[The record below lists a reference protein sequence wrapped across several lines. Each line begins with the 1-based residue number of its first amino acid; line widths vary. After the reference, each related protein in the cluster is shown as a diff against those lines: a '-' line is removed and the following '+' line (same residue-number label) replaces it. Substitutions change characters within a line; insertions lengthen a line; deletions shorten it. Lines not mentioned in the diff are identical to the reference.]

1 MIIKF
6 KSGKRWVFFEGEDHL
21 EYEEL
26 SKEPGGADS
35 TILQFD
41 PPESMPGGGPRMV
54 VSFFTKNATERTVIF
69 AHSPI
74 YLMNDQGRTVET
86 I

>member
-6 KSGKRWVFFEGEDHL
+6 KSGKRWVVFGEIDHL

-26 SKEPGGADS
+26 SEEPGGADS

-41 PPESMPGGGPRMV
+41 PPESMPGGGPRMA
-54 VSFFTKNATERTVIF
+54 VSFFTKNMTERAVLF
-69 AHSPI
+69 VHSPI
-74 YLMNDQGRTVET
+74 YLMNDDGRTVET